1 MKIELNMFLKPNESP
16 QKISLII
23 DMENSRLEIHTKDIE
38 KIAGIETVY
47 LQDYTK
53 LLIKEKENGG
63 HYRTAEAYIS
73 ALNSFNRFANNQ
85 PIPLINV
92 TPTLMENYEEY
103 LKKRDIC
110 MNTIS
115 FYMRILKAVYKKAV
129 RQELIVNKK
138 PFENVYTGVAKTK
151 KRALD
156 IESIKK
162 IKYAETLDEME
173 QMAQKL
179 FLFSFYTRGMSFV
192 DMAYLKK
199 SDVKNGV
206 LQYKRRKTG
215 QRIIIKWEPV
225 MQEIVNSFKSYNEVY
240 LMPIIRNV
248 GKGERNQYRYL
259 QYLINKKL
267 TELGK
272 RLQLPC
278 ELTMYV
284 SRHSWA
290 TIAKYNDV
298 PLSVISDA
306 MGHSSE
312 KMTNIYLKSLNESI
326 IDETNSKI
334 IKLVDK
340 L

>member
-1 MKIELNMFLKPNESP
+1 MKIEMNLSLSP
-16 QKISLII
+16 GEIPSKIYLVI
-23 DMENSRLEIHTKDIE
+23 DMEKNKFEVHTYTQNTDNKKDVI
-38 KIAGIETVY
+38 I
-47 LQDYTK
+47 QDYISS
-53 LLIKEKENGG
+53 LIEEKVESK
-63 HYRTAEAYIS
+63 HYRTAEAYKS
-73 ALNSFNRFANNQ
+73 ALNSFNKFANNQ
-85 PIPLINV
+85 PVSLETIN
-92 TPTLMENYEEY
+92 PALMENYEKY
-103 LKKRDIC
+103 LEKRSIC

-115 FYMRILKAVYKKAV
+115 FYLRILKAVYKRAV
-129 RQELIVNKK
+129 RHDLVVDKK
-138 PFENVYTGVAKTK
+138 PFVNVYTGVAKTR

-156 IESIKK
+156 LESIKK
-162 IKYAETLDEME
+162 IKKAETLDEME
-173 QMAQKL
+173 LMAQKM